1 MTQINR
7 REFVERAAAAAG
19 ALVVGAPALAVPQKA
34 RRLSERVKL
43 GRTGIETS
51 LVAMG
56 TGSIGYNHSSNQTRL
71 GQEKFNGLVS
81 AAWDAGVRFFDVA
94 DSYGSHPFLHHAI
107 RGLPREQMVI
117 MTKTFN
123 RTPEGVRADIERFLK
138 ELGTDYVDILLMHCV
153 TEPDWNVRY
162 EGVKDVI
169 SEAKR
174 KGMVRA
180 HGCSCHSFAAME
192 AAAADPWVEVDLAR
206 INPWAMHM
214 DARRQGESRE
224 ETCQNVKALLKRM
237 KDSGKGVIGMKI
249 LGQGDAMKGSDR
261 LERIQETLRFALSS
275 NAIHAMSIGFESPA
289 QIAEIM
295 RETRVAIAEIN
306 RQLS

>member
-1 MTQINR
+1 
-7 REFVERAAAAAG
+7 
-19 ALVVGAPALAVPQKA
+19 
-34 RRLSERVKL
+34 
-43 GRTGIETS
+43 
-51 LVAMG
+51 
-56 TGSIGYNHSSNQTRL
+56 
-71 GQEKFNGLVS
+71 
-81 AAWDAGVRFFDVA
+81 
-94 DSYGSHPFLHHAI
+94 
-107 RGLPREQMVI
+107 
-117 MTKTFN
+117 
-123 RTPEGVRADIERFLK
+123 
-138 ELGTDYVDILLMHCV
+138 
-153 TEPDWNVRY
+153 
-162 EGVKDVI
+162 
-169 SEAKR
+169 
-174 KGMVRA
+174 
-180 HGCSCHSFAAME
+180 
-192 AAAADPWVEVDLAR
+192 VEVDLAR